1 MRGMR
6 QASNRAAK
14 TAISFQCWVQ
24 ESERGVST
32 SWVAFISTDKRG
44 CSSNGRALASHAR
57 GKGIDAP
64 LLQKN
69 NSTLCVYIYIYTRFC
84 VLLTFF
90 FSGSKTLLLTIS

>member
-64 LLQKN
+64 LLQKKKPRIEFFYLYDN
-69 NSTLCVYIYIYTRFC
+69 NRLFNNNIYIIYPM
-84 VLLTFF
+84 
-90 FSGSKTLLLTIS
+90 